1 MSVDVDVDSSVLVV
15 TSVEALVLS
24 VGALVVDTSVVEVVV
39 SVTASVV
46 EMSVAPVV
54 DFSVETSTSVT
65 SVTTSGSSMVVRV
78 VSSVLASEEA

>member
-1 MSVDVDVDSSVLVV
+1 MSVDVDSSVFVV
-15 TSVEALVLS
+15 TVEVLS
-24 VGALVVDTSVVEVVV
+24 VGALVVDASVVEVVV
-39 SVTASVV
+39 SVTVSVV
-46 EMSVAPVV
+46 EMSVVPVV

>member
-1 MSVDVDVDSSVLVV
+1 MSVDVDVDSSVFVV

-24 VGALVVDTSVVEVVV
+24 VGALVVDASVVEVVV

-46 EMSVAPVV
+46 EMSVALVV
-54 DFSVETSTSVT
+54 DCSVETSTSVT

>member
-1 MSVDVDVDSSVLVV
+1 MSVDVDVDSSVFVV

-24 VGALVVDTSVVEVVV
+24 VGALVVEASVVEVVV
-39 SVTASVV
+39 SVTISVV
-46 EMSVAPVV
+46 EMSVAPLV
-54 DFSVETSTSVT
+54 DCSVDTSTSVT

>member
-1 MSVDVDVDSSVLVV
+1 MSVDVDVDSSVFVV

-39 SVTASVV
+39 SVTVSVV

-78 VSSVLASEEA
+78 VSSVLASEED